1 MKEINLQEYF
11 DLGLGTKAQLCNW
24 KEKNRQKLLNPKVKL
39 SMKNR
44 AEKNG
49 YSLLI
54 DDQRSLNSG
63 RKKSQVRQDIETLTF
78 YMLVNRMVSGKQ
90 GEYLSMSK
98 WVPELLF
105 TEKNISPYIYEPNH
119 SVLKKYNISMD
130 EALRIQEQLFGYIK
144 NHLRA
149 TFSDL
154 NSKQILLSSEK
165 MSVLT
170 KSKEEATEFN
180 KEEENYKN
188 SFDFVEINPISTRE
202 MWDEI
207 GNLFNRHKCKKHI
220 YQIKRNERVIE
231 SIVTN
236 TIINNLDA
244 LDFEILQTERD
255 YFLEDATI
263 SNKYKLLYDYYGD
276 RFVQEQT
283 GFITQGFLNSKKDAL
298 TQFFIETNFN
308 PLIELTCFKETLK
321 IISKYS
327 GIATD
332 NIANFWSTYSYTL
345 KTGSARLET
354 YFLKQRKTLSHKRA
368 QEEFIKYYSEYKKLI
383 KKLDIEYSKYLI
395 LDNIERISKKADI
408 DLI

>member
-105 TEKNISPYIYEPNH
+105 TKNDISPYSYNPEEII
-119 SVLKKYNISMD
+119 LKSYNINKED
-130 EALRIQEQLFGYIK
+130 AKRIQQQLFGYIK
-144 NHLRA
+144 NHLRN
-149 TFSDL
+149 TFTDL
-154 NSKQILLSSEK
+154 VGKQILLQMEK
-165 MSVLT
+165 LVVLERIT
-170 KSKEEATEFN
+170 IGEDTLNNFI
-180 KEEENYKN
+180 
-188 SFDFVEINPISTRE
+188 EIDPISTQSL
-202 MWDEI
+202 WDEVGKMLTRNGCYKRLNQLQKSQKYLESNI
-207 GNLFNRHKCKKHI
+207 LEVLNGFGFYILKNNANFFCTINDKVSER
-220 YQIKRNERVIE
+220 YRFIKDRYRQEYDNAREDVYMDE
-231 SIVTN
+231 EFTN
-236 TIINNLDA
+236 T
-244 LDFEILQTERD
+244 
-255 YFLEDATI
+255 
-263 SNKYKLLYDYYGD
+263 
-276 RFVQEQT
+276 
-283 GFITQGFLNSKKDAL
+283 KKM
-298 TQFFIETNFN
+298 E
-308 PLIELTCFKETLK
+308 LIEFLSNDENITGLFCLDKGLDIIAKYSKVDKTG
-321 IISKYS
+321 ISK
-327 GIATD
+327 
-332 NIANFWSTYSYTL
+332 FWSTYSYTL